1 MGINKRLML
10 LVAGMLLSL
19 AAMAQQKLN
28 DYVEQIVKDPDLESA
43 TVAISIYNAT
53 TGMSIYNYNE
63 NKSLIPASI
72 VKLLTTGVGFEE
84 LGRDFRFKTSIGYT
98 GEVDKRGVLQG
109 DVFIIGGGDPVLG
122 SYRYKQTA
130 IDSVF
135 AKWKKALET
144 MGVKKINRRVCY
156 DASIFDDKPLHDTW
170 MWGDIGNYYGCGA
183 YGLNIHENMYFC
195 HFDAGSKMYQ
205 KATLTDITPKG
216 IDVINQ
222 VDVATGDANSGDGVI
237 IYGQPTTN
245 VRVCAGTVPLGKRNF
260 KVRGAMPNPPKSCAE
275 MFAKYLNN
283 NGIEV
288 SNYVTEISRKGRDI
302 TMLFDYYSPIYTNIA
317 TYTNHTSNNIYAE
330 SIFKYLG
337 YQKYKVGTFETGGFV
352 IDDFIKKN
360 NLVAKGVSI
369 VDGSGLSRQ
378 NMMTTKFMC
387 SFLAEI
393 AKKTYYKDYL
403 KTLSQIGK
411 SGTAKNMLKSKH
423 LKRDIYMKTGSMKGV
438 KSYAGYIVDSK
449 GEVITFCFMVNNFD
463 CSQAK
468 VGKKMEQILLMVI
481 D

>member
-109 DVFIIGGGDPVLG
+109 DVFIIGGGDPMLG

-205 KATLTDITPKG
+205 KATLTDI
-216 IDVINQ
+216 I
-222 VDVATGDANSGDGVI
+222 
-237 IYGQPTTN
+237 
-245 VRVCAGTVPLGKRNF
+245 
-260 KVRGAMPNPPKSCAE
+260 
-275 MFAKYLNN
+275 
-283 NGIEV
+283 
-288 SNYVTEISRKGRDI
+288 
-302 TMLFDYYSPIYTNIA
+302 
-317 TYTNHTSNNIYAE
+317 
-330 SIFKYLG
+330 
-337 YQKYKVGTFETGGFV
+337 
-352 IDDFIKKN
+352 
-360 NLVAKGVSI
+360 
-369 VDGSGLSRQ
+369 
-378 NMMTTKFMC
+378 
-387 SFLAEI
+387 
-393 AKKTYYKDYL
+393 
-403 KTLSQIGK
+403 
-411 SGTAKNMLKSKH
+411 
-423 LKRDIYMKTGSMKGV
+423 
-438 KSYAGYIVDSK
+438 
-449 GEVITFCFMVNNFD
+449 
-463 CSQAK
+463 
-468 VGKKMEQILLMVI
+468 
-481 D
+481 